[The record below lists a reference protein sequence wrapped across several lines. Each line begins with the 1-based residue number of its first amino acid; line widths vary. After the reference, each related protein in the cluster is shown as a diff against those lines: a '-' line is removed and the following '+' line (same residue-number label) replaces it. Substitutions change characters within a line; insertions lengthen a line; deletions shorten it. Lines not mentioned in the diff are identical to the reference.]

1 LTHIEGSEH
10 NLRDLKPYQI
20 VSLLDM
26 VEYPITELIGILNRL
41 VAIKESLEKKGH
53 PELTEAELDAM
64 ARHADRADLICAECE
79 IDVSYYTNRVRHKVS
94 NPASFKPAMAS
105 LVNELRHC
113 IVRELKDRKFMFVP
127 QAEAEYYDH
136 AALFGYDV
144 KIKFSE
150 ANKEITIAGNCYA
163 TGNYTACVFHLMRA
177 VEIAAR
183 VMVRDLKVRKH
194 LGGKPLELC
203 DWGTLIAALDKG
215 VNTLMTGS
223 RTSLAKRLRLE
234 FYSHAVGSF
243 RNFKNAWR
251 NHVSHTRE
259 LYGPGQAKDIMDNT
273 RQFMQHL
280 AMKLQE

>member
-1 LTHIEGSEH
+1 
-10 NLRDLKPYQI
+10 
-20 VSLLDM
+20 M

-41 VAIKESLEKKGH
+41 VAIKESLEKKGN
-53 PELTEAELDAM
+53 PELTQDELDSM

-79 IDVSYYTNRVRHKVS
+79 IDVSYYTERIRHKVS
-94 NPASFKPAMAS
+94 DPASFKPTMAS

-113 IVRELKDRKFMFVP
+113 IVRDLKDRKFMFVP

-136 AALFGYDV
+136 SALFGYDV

-177 VEIAAR
+177 VEIGAR
-183 VMVRDLKVRKH
+183 VMVRDLKVSKH
-194 LGGKPLELC
+194 LVTKNGKRIPVELC
-203 DWGTLIAALDKG
+203 DWGTLIMALDKG
-215 VNTLMTGS
+215 VDGLTAGS
-223 RTSLAKRLRLE
+223 RVSLAKRLRLE
-234 FYSHAVGSF
+234 FYSHGVGSF

-259 LYGPGQAKDIMDNT
+259 LYGAGQAKDIMDNT

-280 AMKLQE
+280 ATRLNE